1 MRRLLVLGLL
11 LLPVGCR
18 DGLRS
23 VGEVDAAGG
32 DADDGSDAAMVDAAM
47 VDALA
52 ADATSI
58 DAPIDA
64 AIDAPIDA
72 AIDAPNDAPGECVV
86 TAGTAATQ
94 APRCG
99 GDGGGTD
106 TTLACGVGRVAIGL
120 RVTFSDGTTANGG
133 RSTHG
138 VTLVCGRV
146 DAVGSGMATALV
158 DHTADGSGAAGWTPS
173 TPSDLATCQPGWVMI
188 GVRAHT
194 GVSDTL
200 FANLAIDCGKLDATG
215 ALTGQQVTFDL
226 AGSGTLT
233 SGAAASAC
241 AAGAMVGVI
250 ARTGAG
256 LDSLTPLCAPLVCA
270 P

>member
-1 MRRLLVLGLL
+1 MRGLLVLGLL
-11 LLPVGCR
+11 LLPMGCR

-23 VGEVDAAGG
+23 VGEVDAGGG
-32 DADDGSDAAMVDAAM
+32 DADDGSDAAM

-58 DAPIDA
+58 DA

-72 AIDAPNDAPGECVV
+72 AIDAPIDAPDECVV
-86 TAGTAATQ
+86 TAGAPPTQ
-94 APRCG
+94 AARCG
-99 GDGGGTD
+99 GNGGGTD
-106 TTLACGVGRVAIGL
+106 TTLACGTDRVAVGL
-120 RVTFSDGTTANGG
+120 RMRLSDQPTANGD
-133 RSTHG
+133 RSAHA

-146 DAVGSGMATALV
+146 DAAGSGMATDLV
-158 DHTADGSGAAGWTPS
+158 EHTADGSGAPGWTPS

-194 GVSDTL
+194 GVNDTL

-215 ALTGQQVTFDL
+215 ALTGQQVTFDV

-233 SGAAASAC
+233 TGAAASAC
-241 AAGAMVGVI
+241 PR
-250 ARTGAG
+250 ARWSA
-256 LDSLTPLCAPLVCA
+256 
-270 P
+270 

>member
-1 MRRLLVLGLL
+1 MRGLLVLGLL

-23 VGEVDAAGG
+23 VTEVDAAGR
-32 DADDGSDAAMVDAAM
+32 DADDGRDAAM

-58 DAPIDA
+58 DAATDATSIDA

-72 AIDAPNDAPGECVV
+72 PDECVV
-86 TAGTAATQ
+86 TAGAPPTQ
-94 APRCG
+94 AARCG
-99 GDGGGTD
+99 GNGGGTD
-106 TTLACGVGRVAIGL
+106 TTLACGTDRVAVGL
-120 RVTFSDGTTANGG
+120 RMRLSDQPTANGD
-133 RSTHG
+133 RSAHA

-146 DAVGSGMATALV
+146 DAAGN
-158 DHTADGSGAAGWTPS
+158 GAATDLVEHSAGGTGAQDWTPS
-173 TPSDLATCQPGWVMI
+173 TPSDLATCQNGWVMI

-194 GVSDTL
+194 GASDSL
-200 FANLAIDCGKLDATG
+200 FANLSIDCRNVDAGG
-215 ALTGQQVTFDL
+215 ALTGPTVTFDL

-233 SGAAASAC
+233 AGASASAC
-241 AAGAMVGVI
+241 PGGAMVGVI

-256 LDSLTPLCAPLVCA
+256 LDALTPLCAPLVCA